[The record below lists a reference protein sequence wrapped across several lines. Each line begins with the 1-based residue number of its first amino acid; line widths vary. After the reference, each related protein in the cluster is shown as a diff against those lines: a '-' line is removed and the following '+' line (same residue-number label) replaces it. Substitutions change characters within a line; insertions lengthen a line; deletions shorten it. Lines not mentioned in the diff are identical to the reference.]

1 MVIYKKKMQL
11 ANTFMKKISIKLVNK
26 EIYIKTIMRN
36 HFLQINC

>member
-1 MVIYKKKMQL
+1 MAIYKKKMQL

-26 EIYIKTIMRN
+26 EMHIKTTIRN